1 MPSMASVRGND
12 PVAVAA
18 QHMYAAEVALHTAR
32 QSGVDS
38 WVSAAY
44 DRLHAAI
51 AEHSV
56 AARSSAQLA
65 ARSAARAATNYA
77 SLLLSA

>member
-1 MPSMASVRGND
+1 MATVRGHD
-12 PVAVAA
+12 PVALAA
-18 QHMYAAEVALHTAR
+18 EHMYAAEVALHTAR

-38 WVSAAY
+38 WVAAAY
-44 DRLHAAI
+44 ERLHAAI

-56 AARSSAQLA
+56 AARSSAHLA
-65 ARSAARAATNYA
+65 ARSATCSATGYA